1 MNNKYIIPT
10 FADLVTL
17 LYHEGRNVRHLIEG
31 GKLSDDT
38 KFLSLRDGLARNR
51 DEAWKQIQPL
61 RQKAADAWSSREVLR
76 VFERKFELNL
86 DDMLSLFGHSS
97 WRGTRRGGNAWLRI
111 ARTVKEVSDLLGSNR
126 EFEANSLMSQILGMC
141 HNTGK
146 VSEKL
151 KNLDNC

>member
-1 MNNKYIIPT
+1 MDKKYIIPT

-31 GKLSDDT
+31 GELSGDT

-61 RQKAADAWSSREVLR
+61 HQKAADARSSKEVLR

-86 DDMLSLFGHSS
+86 DDMVSLFGLSG

-111 ARTVKEVSDLLGSNR
+111 ARKVKDVSDLLDSNR
-126 EFEANSLMSQILGMC
+126 EVEANSLMHQILGMC

-151 KNLDNC
+151 KDLDNY